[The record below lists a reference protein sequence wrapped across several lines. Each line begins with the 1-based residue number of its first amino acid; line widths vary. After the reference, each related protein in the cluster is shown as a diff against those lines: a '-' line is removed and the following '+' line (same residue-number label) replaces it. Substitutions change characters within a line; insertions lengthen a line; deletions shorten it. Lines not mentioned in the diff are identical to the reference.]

1 MPKHILVPLIV
12 ASALFLQQI
21 DATALATSLP
31 AIGEALGETPVR
43 VHLAITAYMFSLA
56 AFVPVSGWVADR
68 FGARHIFRLAMAIF
82 TLSSLACGFADSLT
96 WLIVA
101 RICQGVGG
109 AMMVPVGRL
118 ILVRSVGKS
127 ELVGALAMMS
137 MPALIGPIL
146 GPLVGGFLTTYA
158 SWRWIFW
165 VNLPVGII
173 GILLV
178 TIFIPNVEGE
188 ARRRFDPVGVMLISF
203 GLSALLFG
211 IDAAAT
217 QSASEVFAF
226 ACLGLGALSTAL
238 YVGHAGRRDEPV
250 LDLSLLRIDTFRA
263 SMTGG
268 SLFRLCTGA
277 MPFLLPL
284 LFQVGFGYTPAESGS
299 ITFISAVGSLGMR
312 TISSRVLR
320 RFGFRSVL
328 IWDGL
333 IATFFMAVCIFIRPG
348 LPHLVILA
356 TLFFG
361 GLFRSLQ
368 LMSLNALAFADLDGG
383 QMSHG
388 TALST
393 MAQRLSQSLG
403 VALSAFILHVTV
415 PAGGLPSFFSFD
427 LAFLAVAL
435 LALLSLP
442 VFMGLRRDAG
452 AELSGRAA

>member
-1 MPKHILVPLIV
+1 
-12 ASALFLQQI
+12 
-21 DATALATSLP
+21 
-31 AIGEALGETPVR
+31 
-43 VHLAITAYMFSLA
+43 
-56 AFVPVSGWVADR
+56 VADR
-68 FGARHIFRLAMAIF
+68 FGARHVFRVAMAIF
-82 TLSSLACGFADSLT
+82 TVSSLACGFAHSLT

-101 RICQGVGG
+101 RIFQGVGG

-118 ILVRSVGKS
+118 ILVRSVDKT
-127 ELVGALAMMS
+127 ELVGALAVMS
-137 MPALIGPIL
+137 MPALVGPIL

-165 VNLPVGII
+165 VNLPVGIV

-188 ARRRFDPVGVMLISF
+188 ARRRFDPIGVMLISF
-203 GLSALLFG
+203 GLSSLLFG

-217 QSASEVFAF
+217 QSASEIFAL
-226 ACLGLGALSTAL
+226 ACIVLGAASTWL
-238 YVGHAGRRDEPV
+238 YISHARRRDEPV
-250 LDLSLLRIDTFRA
+250 LDLSLLKIDTFRA

-284 LFQVGFGYTPAESGS
+284 LFQVGFGYSPAESGA
-299 ITFISAVGSLGMR
+299 ITFVAAVGSLGMR

-333 IATFFMAVCIFIRPG
+333 IATAFIAVCIFIRPG

-356 TLFFG
+356 MLFLG

-403 VALSAFILHVTV
+403 VALSAFILHITV
-415 PAGGLPSFFSFD
+415 PAGAMPSFFSFD
-427 LAFLAVAL
+427 LAFLAVSA
-435 LALLSLP
+435 LALMSLP
-442 VFMGLRRDAG
+442 VFMRLRQNAG
-452 AELSGRAA
+452 AELAGRAA